1 MGQSPYDPSSFSA
14 PSDAVEAIL
23 ESAIRSADDGD
34 WEVMIGLL
42 SDGLEA
48 HPEDPYLLCWLGLA
62 EMEIGE
68 DGAAYD
74 RFKRVL
80 ATNPPDPVLLATA
93 GNAVAAFDDPD
104 AEGALRSAVLL
115 APDLPQAR
123 WMYGAYLSREGMTKE
138 AMEQLDV
145 AIELDPDD
153 PLIQTERG
161 VAQALGGDLP
171 GAAFSFGRAAE
182 LDPEDGWALLLLGLA
197 RVEAGEVEESLG
209 ALEEGARLRP
219 EDFDAQLIAA
229 LALFGCGWEDRGWE
243 MLERARLHADR
254 QDAESIEEVES
265 RLSEG
270 PDEALQWLTD
280 VLAPSSFRERLLQ
293 RP

>member
-1 MGQSPYDPSSFSA
+1 MDEASRNNVGLSA
-14 PSDAVEAIL
+14 PSEAVEAIL
-23 ESAIRSADDGD
+23 ASAVRTSDDGD
-34 WEVMIGLL
+34 WEAMIGLL
-42 SDGLEA
+42 TDGLEA
-48 HPEDPYLLCWLGLA
+48 HPDDPYLLCWLGLA
-62 EMEIGE
+62 EIEIGE

-80 ATNPPDPVLLATA
+80 ASGPQDPVLLATA
-93 GNAVAAFDDPD
+93 GNAVAAYDDPD

-138 AMEQLDV
+138 AMEQLDAAV
-145 AIELDPDD
+145 ELDPDD
-153 PLIQTERG
+153 PLIQSERG
-161 VAQALGGDLP
+161 VAQALGGDLA
-171 GAAFSFGRAAE
+171 GASFSFARAAE
-182 LDPEDGWALLLLGLA
+182 IDPEDGWALILLGLS
-197 RVEAGEVEESLG
+197 RIESGEIEESLS
-209 ALEEGARLRP
+209 AVEEGARLRP

-229 LALFGCGWEDRGWE
+229 LALYGCGWEDRGWE

-254 QDAESIEEVES
+254 QDAESVEEVES
-265 RLSEG
+265 RLHEG
-270 PDEALQWLTD
+270 PEEALQWLTE